1 LQMNLTR
8 TKMIGNNINI
18 LKSNKSVP
26 AEYFLENLNID
37 EWQANQAWVNYDSI
51 KNLLEVRLPPFSER
65 SVSPIFSMYL

>member
-1 LQMNLTR
+1 
-8 TKMIGNNINI
+8 MIGNNINI

-51 KNLLEVRLPPFSER
+51 KNLLEVRSAF
-65 SVSPIFSMYL
+65 F